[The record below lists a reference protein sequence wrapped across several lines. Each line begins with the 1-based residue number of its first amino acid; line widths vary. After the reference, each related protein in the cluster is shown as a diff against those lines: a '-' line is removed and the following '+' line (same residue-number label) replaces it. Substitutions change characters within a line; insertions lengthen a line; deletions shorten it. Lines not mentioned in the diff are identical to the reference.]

1 MENIFLRKYYNLI
14 NNFRSKILHTW
25 DFTLNDKFHK
35 IEYWDSR
42 ISGKKKLELDGK
54 LLTYSKDDNFVKTFK
69 IDDYNLNLTHKKDA
83 KPQLKINSRNFMD
96 LMREEQRG
104 ELNKENEEYIK
115 NYEEE
120 KNNNKG
126 DTYRKRA
133 LKYNGEDY
141 FEENENEYY
150 NIQEQKILL
159 KQFEQNKKEEE
170 KRSEN
175 YNKKNKNILDYKT
188 VNKNRIIINNIN
200 NIFDD
205 EFNNIDNINNNN
217 FFQFNNDNQ
226 INNNQNN
233 LYNQMNNNF
242 NNDNNNMYSQFEN
255 NQNII
260 SNINFDLDDNYSNN
274 NNNFNN
280 NFNNQNNENNQ
291 NINNNIFSD
300 DFNFFD

>member
-54 LLTYSKDDNFVKTFK
+54 LLTYSKDDNFEKTFK

-120 KNNNKG
+120 KNNNK
-126 DTYRKRA
+126 DNTYRKRA

-242 NNDNNNMYSQFEN
+242 NNDNNNMNSQFEN
-255 NQNII
+255 NQNIL
-260 SNINFDLDDNYSNN
+260 SNINFDLDDNYPNN

-291 NINNNIFSD
+291 NINNNIFND

>member
-54 LLTYSKDDNFVKTFK
+54 LLTYSKDDNFEKTFK

-120 KNNNKG
+120 KNNNK
-126 DTYRKRA
+126 DNTYRKRA

-175 YNKKNKNILDYKT
+175 YNKNNKNILDYKT

-233 LYNQMNNNF
+233 FYNQINNNF
-242 NNDNNNMYSQFEN
+242 NNDNNNMNSQFEN

-260 SNINFDLDDNYSNN
+260 SNINFDLDDNYP

-291 NINNNIFSD
+291 NINNNIFND

>member
-54 LLTYSKDDNFVKTFK
+54 LLTYSKDDNFEKTFK

-120 KNNNKG
+120 KNNNK
-126 DTYRKRA
+126 DNTYRKRA

-200 NIFDD
+200 NISDD

-242 NNDNNNMYSQFEN
+242 NNDNNNMNSQFEN
-255 NQNII
+255 NQNIL
-260 SNINFDLDDNYSNN
+260 SNINFDLDDNYPNN

-291 NINNNIFSD
+291 NINNNIFND